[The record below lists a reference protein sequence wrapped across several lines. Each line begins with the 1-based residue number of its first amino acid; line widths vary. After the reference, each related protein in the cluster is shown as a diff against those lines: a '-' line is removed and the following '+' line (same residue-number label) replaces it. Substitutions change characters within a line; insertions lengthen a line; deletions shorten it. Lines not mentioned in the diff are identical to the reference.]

1 MSMDIRAKITCLAAL
16 FVRLFRCFSLKDDSP
31 GRRWPVEGDLP
42 ANVQTEE
49 KLRLAH
55 EEIETFFASISSI
68 LVCVDGDDRI
78 RRWNAG
84 AEQAFGKPPEEA
96 ANRNIHEMVNWDREA
111 VDAGFSTCR
120 EKMAAVRLDEVPF
133 VRTDGKQRLLGMTAN
148 PAPSE
153 SGVPGILV
161 LAQDITEIKTREAR
175 VSHEM
180 KMQSI
185 GRLAAGI
192 AHEINTPVQYLSYNL
207 GFLKNAFEDLLLL
220 VNADGDVATRACQ
233 ALRRHDGELA
243 DALTEEI
250 ASAEKEA
257 DLEYLSRDI
266 PETVANSLKG
276 LKQVADI
283 VSAMKEF
290 SHPGVMD
297 KVALDVNS
305 ALRNTVMISRN
316 EWKHLAEV
324 RLDLAEDLPV
334 LYGLPQEL
342 NQVFLNLIMNAS
354 QAIEESN
361 AASGSLG
368 EIVISSRRRDGAIEV
383 SFADTGPGIPED
395 IRSKIFEPFFTTK
408 PVGKGTGQGLAISH
422 AVIVQR
428 FGGEIILETEVGK
441 GSVFTVR
448 LPERGDSNPTRQEAE
463 GMLQS

>member
-1 MSMDIRAKITCLAAL
+1 MDIRAKTLRAAAAVIRVL
-16 FVRLFRCFSLKDDSP
+16 QSLFRRDGSP
-31 GRRWPVEGDLP
+31 GQCRAVGREAAPTVL
-42 ANVQTEE
+42 AEE
-49 KLRLAH
+49 RLRLAH
-55 EEIETFFASISSI
+55 EEMEMFFSSISSVLI
-68 LVCVDGDDRI
+68 CLDGDNRI
-78 RRWNAG
+78 RRWNKG
-84 AEQAFGKPPEEA
+84 AEQAFGKSARDA
-96 ANRNIHEMVNWDREA
+96 AGRNIHDAVDWDRTA
-111 VDAGFSTCR
+111 VDAGFAACR
-120 EKMAAVRLDEVPF
+120 EKMTAVRLDDVPF
-133 VRTDGKQRLLGMTAN
+133 VRADGKKRLMGMTAN

-153 SGVPGILV
+153 NAMPGILI

-207 GFLKNAFEDLLLL
+207 GFLNDAFEDLHRL
-220 VNADGDVATRACQ
+220 VEACAQVAGKACRA
-233 ALRRHDGELA
+233 LGTHDPDLA
-243 DALTEEI
+243 DALTQEV
-250 ASAEKEA
+250 ASAVREA
-257 DLEYLSRDI
+257 DLDYLSRDI

-276 LKQVADI
+276 LSQVADI
-283 VSAMKEF
+283 VRAMKEF

-316 EWKHLAEV
+316 EWKQVAQV
-324 RLDLAEDLPV
+324 RLELADDLPL

-354 QAIEESN
+354 QAIEGNE
-361 AASGSLG
+361 AALSGTMG
-368 EIVISSRRRDGAIEV
+368 EIVISSRRLNGMIEV

-422 AVIVQR
+422 AVIAQR
-428 FGGEIILETEVGK
+428 FGGELVLETDMGK
-441 GSVFTVR
+441 GAVFTVR
-448 LPERGDSNPTRQEAE
+448 LPERGASDATDRGAE
-463 GMLQS
+463 GMLGS